1 MFDVSKGRRGVL
13 KGKIEKKAITELKPS
28 KGPKSGGHQN
38 RAIEKEIH
46 LRLNRRVAF
55 AWKTS
60 KTLM

>member
-1 MFDVSKGRRGVL
+1 M